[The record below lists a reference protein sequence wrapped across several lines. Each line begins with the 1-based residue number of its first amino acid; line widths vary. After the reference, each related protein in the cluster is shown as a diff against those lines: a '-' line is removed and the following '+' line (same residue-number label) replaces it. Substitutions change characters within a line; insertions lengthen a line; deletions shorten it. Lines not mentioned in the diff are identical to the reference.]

1 MEQKQIANIFK
12 SLGGEERLKLV
23 LFLSSG
29 EKCVCKIFEH
39 LKIPQNLASYHLSA
53 LRKASLVTSRKEGTW
68 VYYSLNKK
76 SFKELQTFL
85 KKII

>member
-1 MEQKQIANIFK
+1 MEQKQIANILK
-12 SLGGEERLKLV
+12 NLGGRERLKIV

-29 EKCVCKIFEH
+29 AKCVCKICEH

-53 LRKASLVTSRKEGTW
+53 LRKASLVTSGKEGKW

-76 SFKELQTFL
+76 SFEQLQAFL
-85 KKII
+85 KKIV